1 MTPIKFWQGGK
12 PHGKELIAPGVTMGA
27 SGCVITSAA
36 IIISM
41 LTGKVVT
48 PMDVLMTC
56 RSVRGALVDGKGNA
70 PGSLMVWP
78 VVLKAYGLKC
88 GDALTALPTLTGIHD
103 FGGQK
108 VDANADL
115 AGELAAAMVGGLAA
129 VRVDHNGDG
138 KGDHTIACVGRDGPG
153 FVCSDP
159 AINTLITL
167 DANLE
172 KDDVFW
178 GPNQKRYRVVSIRA
192 VHV

>member
-1 MTPIKFWQGGK
+1 MTPIKYWQGGK
-12 PHGKELIAPGVTMGA
+12 PWGKELIGPGVSMGS
-27 SGCVITSAA
+27 SGCVITTAA
-36 IIISM
+36 ITISM

-48 PMDVLMTC
+48 PMDVLTAC
-56 RSVRGALVDGKGNA
+56 RQIKGALVDNKGNP

-78 VVLKAYGLKC
+78 VVLKHFGLKW
-88 GDALTALPTLTGIHD
+88 GDALTASATLEGIHD

-108 VDANADL
+108 VDANANL

-129 VRVDHNGDG
+129 VRIDHNGDG
-138 KGDHTIACVGRDGPG
+138 KGDHTIACVGRDGAG

-159 AINTLITL
+159 AINKLITL

-172 KDDVFW
+172 KPDVFW
-178 GPNQKRYRVVSIRA
+178 GPQQKKYRVVSIRA